1 MTEVETYVRTLVL
14 RVVHDLAIPS
24 GFLRREQVV
33 DALTKQFRQLLK
45 RHGAAQLIDLP
56 AFVDKFVDELIAE
69 NILVDERHD
78 IAGSYYIFQ
87 KGRFTFFQ
95 QKALARNEIAAAADR
110 IGERFFGDVFTA
122 FARDTT
128 REAASRPLPPL
139 GLPLSQAKV
148 ARFSDKQA
156 DTTIAALD
164 KLIAALS
171 DDPRLSASPDLVQL
185 IAGQLE
191 AGRALL
197 ARRVVRL
204 HLLKAVLGEALAW
217 LAGGAETTPVGS
229 LAAAIDK
236 SLSNHSIISG

>member
-1 MTEVETYVRTLVL
+1 M
-14 RVVHDLAIPS
+14 
-24 GFLRREQVV
+24 
-33 DALTKQFRQLLK
+33 
-45 RHGAAQLIDLP
+45 
-56 AFVDKFVDELIAE
+56 
-69 NILVDERHD
+69 
-78 IAGSYYIFQ
+78 
-87 KGRFTFFQ
+87 
-95 QKALARNEIAAAADR
+95 
-110 IGERFFGDVFTA
+110 FTA
-122 FARDTT
+122 FAKDTT

-164 KLIAALS
+164 KLIAALA
-171 DDPRLSASPDLVQL
+171 DDPRLAANADLVQL

-204 HLLKAVLGEALAW
+204 HLLLKAVLGEALAW